1 MEKRIRRKRAPEGLG
16 ETLRKLVPR
25 NQGVLRGRAACE
37 QGPQC
42 GPQPNRRPPPERVF
56 GSFLHGQKGTR
67 RRRETEAARRT
78 GIILP
83 RPAVQTLKNEIVRK
97 TGISA

>member
-1 MEKRIRRKRAPEGLG
+1 MSKARGAGRSRTGGL
-16 ETLRKLVPR
+16 
-25 NQGVLRGRAACE
+25 
-37 QGPQC
+37 
-42 GPQPNRRPPPERVF
+42 PPERVF

-83 RPAVQTLKNEIVRK
+83 RPGVQTLKNEIFRK
-97 TGISA
+97 TGIFA